1 VASQQPTPF
10 ACSAAAQSGDHS
22 KIAAN
27 RHNHAPEIRA
37 RFAASG
43 LETIFMGK
51 LSITQ
56 FGASRQFGY
65 VRVTDSAAH
74 ILDLDA
80 AAPQTANMAHI
91 YLVFDFASDEE
102 KAQLARHK
110 LETWKQAFR
119 LDKRLLYKFERI
131 EPELAEAE
139 DENHDHHDKAE
150 KAHKKGES
158 KGKGK
163 HAEPKTSVKMLVRL
177 AFSGHEKITEQR
189 LLDRIPTEETLQGTS
204 AKTVKPGD
212 AEFEDTEKLFEELA

>member
-1 VASQQPTPF
+1 VPSQQPTPL
-10 ACSAAAQSGDHS
+10 ACSAAAHNGDHS
-22 KIAAN
+22 KIAAS
-27 RHNHAPEIRA
+27 RHNHAPKIRA

-43 LETIFMGK
+43 LGAAFIAK

-56 FGASRQFGY
+56 FLTSRQFGY
-65 VRVTDSAAH
+65 VRATNSPAH

-119 LDKRLLYKFERI
+119 LDKRLVYKFERI
-131 EPELAEAE
+131 EPEAAEGV
-139 DENHDHHDKAE
+139 DENHEHHDKTE
-150 KAHKKGES
+150 KAHKKGED
-158 KGKGK
+158 KGKGM
-163 HAEPKTSVKMLVRL
+163 HAEPKTSVKMIVRL

-189 LLDRIPTEETLQGTS
+189 LLDRIPNEETLQGTS

-212 AEFEDTEKLFEELA
+212 AEFEGTETLFEELA